1 MRIFEDL
8 PRRTKSLGTPTAQWL
23 FTLSKRAAMGY
34 FLNSEIIETC
44 ILLAQEAFNEESF
57 EVSRAFLETAKFAL
71 QIFPNLTDKGFDYAT
86 ELFNKCEEA
95 TGVEK
100 KEITK
105 YGIMTVVSTLMS
117 FSAHARK
124 SLSPTKVR
132 IAFCFL

>member
-1 MRIFEDL
+1 
-8 PRRTKSLGTPTAQWL
+8 
-23 FTLSKRAAMGY
+23 MGY

-44 ILLAQEAFNEESF
+44 ILLSQEAFNEGDF

-95 TGVEK
+95 TGTEK
-100 KEITK
+100 KQISK

-117 FSAHARK
+117 STAHARK